1 MPMSREP
8 EAILDSVVQL
18 TEQRQLDSLAESLVS
33 TVSQMLS
40 IDEVCILDVDKLTKR
55 KGGLDGQRNVSSAS
69 LAVSVKLCIEQQREI
84 CFSNGLHQELAV
96 PIIIND
102 KLTKVLLVSAPL
114 LTEQDRVLLRGF
126 AKVYENYF
134 HIVVESETDS
144 LTNLLNRK
152 AFLPQ
157 LYSSVE
163 IACDLLQE
171 QAQASQDADE
181 ELKLWICIFD
191 IDYFKKINDTFG
203 HLYGDE
209 VLLQVS
215 ALMKQVFNPQ
225 DLMFRFGGDEFV
237 ILPAPRSRRALIELC
252 QEFTQNLA
260 QLQQERLGG
269 IRISMGIVG
278 IDPRVDPGTLLNQAD
293 NALYFVKGNGRNQ
306 VAFYGQLL
314 AEGKLQRPEIE
325 DDIELF

>member
-1 MPMSREP
+1 MSREP

-293 NALYFVKGNGRNQ
+293 NAQYFVKGNGRNQ

>member
-1 MPMSREP
+1 MSREP

-18 TEQRQLDSLAESLVS
+18 PEQRQLDSLAESLVS
-33 TVSQMLS
+33 TVSQMLN

-55 KGGLDGQRNVSSAS
+55 KGGLDGQRNVNGAT

-114 LTEQDRVLLRGF
+114 LTEQDMVLLRGF

-163 IACDLLQE
+163 IACELKQE
-171 QAQASQDADE
+171 QASMDAEE

-237 ILPAPRSRRALIELC
+237 ILPAPRTRSALLKLC
-252 QEFTQNLA
+252 QEFTHRLA
-260 QLQQERLGG
+260 KLQQERLGG

-278 IDPRVDPGTLLNQAD
+278 IDPRIEPGTLLNQAD

-314 AEGKLQRPEIE
+314 EEGKLQGPQIE

>member
-1 MPMSREP
+1 MNREP

-69 LAVSVKLCIEQQREI
+69 LAVSVKLCIEQRREI

-215 ALMKQVFNPQ
+215 ALMKQVFSAQ

-269 IRISMGIVG
+269 IRISMGIAG

-314 AEGKLQRPEIE
+314 AEGKLEGPQIE

>member
-1 MPMSREP
+1 MPMNREP

-33 TVSQMLS
+33 TISQMLS

-69 LAVSVKLCIEQQREI
+69 LAVSVKLCIEQRREI

-215 ALMKQVFNPQ
+215 ALMKQVFSDQ

-314 AEGKLQRPEIE
+314 AEGKLEGPQIE

>member
-1 MPMSREP
+1 MNREP

-69 LAVSVKLCIEQQREI
+69 LAVSVKLCIEQRREI

-215 ALMKQVFNPQ
+215 ALMKQVFSAQ

-293 NALYFVKGNGRNQ
+293 NPLCQDSCRLSFSYHWTGG
-306 VAFYGQLL
+306 GS
-314 AEGKLQRPEIE
+314 
-325 DDIELF
+325 

>member
-1 MPMSREP
+1 MNREP

-69 LAVSVKLCIEQQREI
+69 LAVSVKLCIEQRREI

>member
-1 MPMSREP
+1 MNREP

-215 ALMKQVFNPQ
+215 ALMKQVFSAQ

-237 ILPAPRSRRALIELC
+237 ILPSPRSRRALIELC

-314 AEGKLQRPEIE
+314 AEGKLEGPQIE

>member
-1 MPMSREP
+1 MSREP

>member
-1 MPMSREP
+1 MNREP

-69 LAVSVKLCIEQQREI
+69 LAVSVKLCIEQRREI

-215 ALMKQVFNPQ
+215 ALMKQVFSAQ

-237 ILPAPRSRRALIELC
+237 ILPSPRSRRALIELC

-314 AEGKLQRPEIE
+314 AEGKLEGPQIE

>member
-1 MPMSREP
+1 MSREP

-269 IRISMGIVG
+269 VRISMGIVG

>member
-1 MPMSREP
+1 MSREP

-55 KGGLDGQRNVSSAS
+55 KGDLDGQRNVSSAS

>member
-1 MPMSREP
+1 MNREP

-69 LAVSVKLCIEQQREI
+69 LAVSVKLCIEQRREI

-163 IACDLLQE
+163 IACDLL
-171 QAQASQDADE
+171 
-181 ELKLWICIFD
+181 
-191 IDYFKKINDTFG
+191 
-203 HLYGDE
+203 H
-209 VLLQVS
+209 V
-215 ALMKQVFNPQ
+215 
-225 DLMFRFGGDEFV
+225 
-237 ILPAPRSRRALIELC
+237 
-252 QEFTQNLA
+252 
-260 QLQQERLGG
+260 
-269 IRISMGIVG
+269 
-278 IDPRVDPGTLLNQAD
+278 
-293 NALYFVKGNGRNQ
+293 
-306 VAFYGQLL
+306 
-314 AEGKLQRPEIE
+314 
-325 DDIELF
+325 

>member
-1 MPMSREP
+1 MNREP

-33 TVSQMLS
+33 TISQMLS

-69 LAVSVKLCIEQQREI
+69 LAVSVKLCIEQRREI

-215 ALMKQVFNPQ
+215 ALMKQVFSDQ

-314 AEGKLQRPEIE
+314 AEGKLEGPQIE

>member
-1 MPMSREP
+1 MSREP

-84 CFSNGLHQELAV
+84 CFSNGLQQELAV

>member
-1 MPMSREP
+1 MNREP

-69 LAVSVKLCIEQQREI
+69 LAVSVKLCIEQRREI

-215 ALMKQVFNPQ
+215 ALMKQVFSAQ

-314 AEGKLQRPEIE
+314 AEGKLEGPQIE